1 MVTPGRMWV
10 HNPQLE
16 LSELE
21 YSRFVNKESASLDP
35 LLTSRL
41 DGHQLPPGPPSPLL
55 VSSPAVTYSGLGA

>member
-55 VSSPAVTYSGLGA
+55 VSSPSVTYSGLGA